1 MKRKVYTTKRE
12 RIIDRIIGFLAFPLV
27 NVPLGII
34 LWIIPQT
41 TIVSRSSYPG
51 LLLMLISA
59 LPWLVNGIVI
69 VLAFLLC
76 PQLGVGY
83 TAFIAVALTLVAVLS
98 VAFVAACFVTFAA
111 VLSFPGMRDQGGIS
125 LFVFLMAA
133 GIAVGLVGL
142 GVVAYY
148 IIKSS

>member
-12 RIIDRIIGFLAFPLV
+12 RIIDQLIGFLAFPLV

-41 TIVSRSSYPG
+41 TILSRTSDPS

-69 VLAFLLC
+69 VLAFLLR

-83 TAFIAVALTLVAVLS
+83 TAFIAVALTLVAVLG